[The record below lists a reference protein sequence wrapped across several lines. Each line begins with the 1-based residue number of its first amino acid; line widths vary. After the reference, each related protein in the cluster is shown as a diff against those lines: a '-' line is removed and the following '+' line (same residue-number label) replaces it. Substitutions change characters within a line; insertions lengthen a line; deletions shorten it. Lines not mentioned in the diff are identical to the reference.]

1 MLAILAGKTHYPMTW
16 ASALTK
22 FIATILIAGML
33 NFVPTPSHAT
43 STATEHT
50 LIAAFLYNFLK
61 FTEWPEGTVSTEI
74 VLCTSKGGTF
84 EELDAISGKVA
95 QSKPVKIKRISPNE
109 PSDDCQLLFL
119 PREDGAERIRQ
130 WLALTRNKPILI
142 VSNVNEFLD
151 MGGMIGLMNDGRN
164 LNFEVDLTRVRQAN
178 LKLSAQLLQIA
189 REVRS
194 R

>member
-1 MLAILAGKTHYPMTW
+1 MRLSVFTKLVATLLIVGMSTLAPA
-16 ASALTK
+16 
-22 FIATILIAGML
+22 
-33 NFVPTPSHAT
+33 PSHAT
-43 STATEHT
+43 STATEQT

-61 FTEWPEGTVSTEI
+61 FTEWPAGALSNEI
-74 VLCTSKGGTF
+74 VLCASKGNAF
-84 EELDAISGKVA
+84 EELDAIAGKIA

-109 PSDDCQLLFL
+109 SAEDCHLLFL
-119 PREDGAERIRQ
+119 PREDGSERVRQ
-130 WLALTRNKPILI
+130 WLALTGNKPILV
-142 VSNVNEFLD
+142 VSNHKDFLD
-151 MGGMIGLMNDGRN
+151 IGGMIGLINDGRN